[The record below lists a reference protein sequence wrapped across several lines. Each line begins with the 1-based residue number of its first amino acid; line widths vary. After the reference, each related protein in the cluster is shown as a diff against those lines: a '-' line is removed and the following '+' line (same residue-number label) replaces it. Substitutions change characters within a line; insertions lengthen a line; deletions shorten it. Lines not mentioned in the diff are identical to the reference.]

1 MRVAV
6 LDYAVG
12 NLFSIT
18 NALRR
23 LGADASATSE
33 PQELREAD
41 AIVLPGVGSF
51 PAAMERLRGLGGLL
65 GDLAGEKPILG
76 ICLGM
81 QLFFEGSVE
90 GGSWTRGLGLLPGR
104 VVELP
109 LDVKK
114 PHIGWNQVWPLWAS
128 TLLEGVPPGG
138 YFYFVHSYYAE
149 TRGSHVAAY
158 TGYGVEFPSVVESP
172 PIYGAQFHPEKS
184 GRLGM
189 RVLENFLGVV
199 KR

>member
-23 LGADASATSE
+23 LGADAAATSE
-33 PQELREAD
+33 PRSLVEAD

-51 PAAMERLRGLGGLL
+51 PAAAERLRGLGGLL
-65 GDLAGEKPILG
+65 GDLAGEKPLLG

-90 GGSWTRGLGLLPGR
+90 GGGWTPGLGLLPGR
-104 VVELP
+104 VEELP
-109 LDVKK
+109 PGVKK
-114 PHIGWNQVWPLWAS
+114 PHIGWNQVHPLRDS
-128 TLLEGVPPGG
+128 TLLEDVPPGS

-149 TRGSHVAAY
+149 TSGSHVAAY
-158 TGYGVEFPSVVESP
+158 TEYGVEFPSVVESP
-172 PIYGAQFHPEKS
+172 PIYGTQFHPEKS

-189 RVLENFLGVV
+189 RVLGNFL
-199 KR
+199 REARR